1 MAMAVHMG
9 IPIPTTRTKIRTPT
23 LRTVMAEMV
32 NGSPLPSWLSATD
45 VPELVGEL
53 YGEVRKG
60 HVLYGRK
67 MQTLARS
74 EREDDV
80 LFEDIDTG
88 DLWVV
93 HLTWSR
99 REKPPFPWA
108 SQIKDVSELAGEDED
123 VD

>member
-1 MAMAVHMG
+1 
-9 IPIPTTRTKIRTPT
+9 
-23 LRTVMAEMV
+23 MAEMV
-32 NGSPLPSWLSATD
+32 KGAPLPPWWSAQN

-67 MQTLARS
+67 MRTLARS
-74 EREDDV
+74 ERDDDV
-80 LFEDIDTG
+80 LFEDIDSG
-88 DLWVV
+88 ELWVV

-108 SQIKDVSELAGEDED
+108 KQIADVTELADDQEDDED
-123 VD
+123 LD